1 MDTDDSIDGP
11 RPRPVLVVA
20 GNGMVGHHFLE
31 AAVERGLH
39 RSHEIVVLGEE
50 HRPAYDRVHLT
61 SALEGADSDALRL
74 GDPDFYT
81 ANGLRLLL
89 GQRAEHIDTAARTV
103 TTTSAGAIAYD
114 HLVLA
119 TGSAPFVPPVPG
131 KDLAGVFVYRTLD
144 DVDAIRSWAKMC
156 QRGVVIGGG
165 LLGLEAA
172 GALRALG
179 VQTTVV
185 ELADRLMAVQLDAQ
199 GGRALRRRIEA
210 LGIDVRTGVAASEV
224 VATHDGRV
232 AGLSF
237 GDPADGVEPPVEAEI
252 VVFAAGIR
260 PRDELARAAGL
271 TMGERGGVA
280 VDDAL
285 LTSDPHISAVGEVA
299 AHRGGRPYGLVS
311 PGYQQADAVA
321 ARLAGGAA
329 AFEGADMSTKLKLL
343 GVDVASVGDCF
354 AQTSGA
360 DEIVFSDPVSG
371 VYKKLVLS
379 ADGTR
384 ILGGILVGDADAY
397 GSVLQYVRSG
407 IAAPANPERLILPAG
422 DGEPVGLTP
431 GDLPDAATI
440 CSCHNVSKGAICDAI
455 ADGDLADVGAIKGCT
470 RAGTGCGSCV
480 PVLTDLLHDQ
490 LRRAGKEVVLRLC
503 EHFGQTRAELYDIL
517 RVTGIR
523 TFAGLVDRFGT
534 GAGCEIC
541 KPAVASMLASLSTGY
556 ILDGEQSSLQDTN
569 DHFLANLQ
577 RDGSYSVVPRVPGG
591 EITPDQLITLG
602 EVARDFDLYTKITGG
617 QRVDLFGARVDQLP
631 AIWGRLIDAGFESG
645 HAYGKAMRTVK
656 SCVGD
661 TWCRYGVQDSVGM
674 AIRLELRYRGLRA
687 PHKIKLAVSGC
698 ARECAE
704 AQSKDVGVIATER
717 GWNLYVAGNGGMRPQ
732 HAVLMAEDLDD
743 DGLVRAIDRYLAY
756 YVRTADRLE
765 RTATWLNKLE
775 GGLDHLRSVVLDDS
789 LGIAADLDADMARH
803 VDTYECEWRATLD
816 DPDRMARFRPFLN
829 SENPDDSLA
838 YVRVRGQRQPVEL
851 RPSRL
856 AIVGAPA
863 DGRLGGLADG
873 LADGIGGVAGA
884 TGATGGAGGEGGR

>member
-1 MDTDDSIDGP
+1 MATKEIPTGHDD
-11 RPRPVLVVA
+11 RPVLLVA
-20 GNGMVGHHFLE
+20 GNGMVGYRFLE

-39 RSHEIVVLGEE
+39 RTHRIVVLGEE
-50 HRPAYDRVHLT
+50 HRAAYDRVHLT
-61 SALEGADSDALRL
+61 SALEGADREALRL
-74 GDPDFYT
+74 GDPDFYE

-89 GQRAEHIDTAARTV
+89 GQRGEQIDVAARTV
-103 TTTSAGAIAYD
+103 STTTAGDIGYD

-131 KDLAGVFVYRTLD
+131 RDLSGVFVYRTLD

-156 QRGVVIGGG
+156 ERGIVVGGG

-210 LGIDVRTGVAASEV
+210 MGIEVRTGVAASEV

-232 AGLSF
+232 AGLVF
-237 GDPADGVEPPVEAEI
+237 GDPAAGAEPAIDAEI

-260 PRDELARAAGL
+260 PRDELARTAGL
-271 TMGERGGVA
+271 AMGERGGVA
-280 VDDAL
+280 VDDTL
-285 LTSDPHISAVGEVA
+285 LTSDPHISAIGEVA
-299 AHRGGRPYGLVS
+299 AHRGGRPYGLVA
-311 PGYQQADAVA
+311 PGYQQAVVVA
-321 ARLAGGAA
+321 ERLAGRTA
-329 AFEGADMSTKLKLL
+329 AFEGADMSTRLKLL

-354 AQTSGA
+354 AQAA
-360 DEIVFSDPVSG
+360 DAEEIVFSDPVAG
-371 VYKKLVLS
+371 VYRKLVVS
-379 ADGTR
+379 GDGTR
-384 ILGGILVGDADAY
+384 ILGGILVGDAAAY
-397 GSVLQYVRSG
+397 SSVLQYVRSE

-422 DGEPVGLTP
+422 DGGPIGLTP
-431 GDLPDAATI
+431 ADLPGAATI
-440 CSCHNVSKGAICDAI
+440 CSCHNVTKGAICAAI
-455 ADGDLADVGAIKGCT
+455 AQGDLTDVGAIQGCT
-470 RAGTGCGSCV
+470 GAGTGCGSCV
-480 PVLTDLLHDQ
+480 PVLTDLLHDE
-490 LRRAGKEVVLRLC
+490 LRRSGREVVLRLC
-503 EHFGQTRAELYDIL
+503 EHFDRTRAELYEIL

-523 TFAGLVDRFGT
+523 TFAQLIDRFGT
-534 GAGCEIC
+534 GTGCEVC
-541 KPAVASMLASLSTGY
+541 KPAVASLLASIFAEIAVAQET
-556 ILDGEQSSLQDTN
+556 IQDTN

-577 RDGSYSVVPRVPGG
+577 RDGTYSVVPRVPGG
-591 EITPDQLITLG
+591 EITPPQLITLG
-602 EVARDFDLYTKITGG
+602 EVAREFDLYTKITGG

-631 AIWGRLIDAGFESG
+631 AIWARLIDAGFESG

-674 AIRLELRYRGLRA
+674 AILLEQRYRGLRS

-743 DGLVRAIDRYLAY
+743 DALVRAIDRYLMY
-756 YVRTADRLE
+756 YMRTADRLE

-775 GGLDHLRSVVLDDS
+775 GGIDHLKAVVLDDS
-789 LGIAADLDADMARH
+789 LGICADLDADIARH
-803 VDTYECEWRATLD
+803 VDSYECEWRATLD
-816 DPDRMARFRPFLN
+816 DPERLARFRPFVN
-829 SENPDDSLA
+829 SDEPDGSLA

-851 RPSRL
+851 HPSRL

-863 DGRLGGLADG
+863 DGE
-873 LADGIGGVAGA
+873 
-884 TGATGGAGGEGGR
+884 TGGEIDR

>member
-1 MDTDDSIDGP
+1 MSETPIRSDG
-11 RPRPVLVVA
+11 RPVLAVA

-31 AAVERGLH
+31 AAVDRGLH
-39 RSHEIVVLGEE
+39 RSHQIVVLGEE
-50 HRPAYDRVHLT
+50 RRPAYDRVHLT
-61 SALEGADSDALRL
+61 TALEGADHEALRL
-74 GDPDFYT
+74 GDPDFYE
-81 ANGLRLLL
+81 ANGVHLLL
-89 GQRAEHIDTAARTV
+89 GQRAERIDTAARTV
-103 TTTSAGAIAYD
+103 TTTSGGEVIYD

-131 KDLAGVFVYRTLD
+131 RDLAGVFVYRTLD
-144 DVDAIRSWAKMC
+144 DVEAIRSWAKAC
-156 QRGVVIGGG
+156 ERGVVIGGG

-185 ELADRLMAVQLDAQ
+185 EMAGHLMAVQIDAQ
-199 GGRALRRRIEA
+199 GGRMLRRQIEA

-224 VATHDGRV
+224 VGTHDGRV

-237 GDPADGVEPPVEAEI
+237 GDPAEGAAPPLDAEI

-260 PRDELARAAGL
+260 PRDELAREAGL
-271 TMGERGGVA
+271 AMGERGGVA

-285 LTSDPHISAVGEVA
+285 LTSDPHISAIGEVA

-321 ARLAGGAA
+321 ERLAGGLA
-329 AFEGADMSTKLKLL
+329 AFEGADVSTKLKLL

-354 AQTSGA
+354 ALTEGA
-360 DEIVFSDPVSG
+360 DEIVYSDPVAR
-371 VYKKLVLS
+371 VYKKLVVS
-379 ADGTR
+379 GDGTR

-397 GSVLQYVRSG
+397 ASVLQYVRND
-407 IAAPANPERLILPAG
+407 IPAPANPERLILPGG

-431 GDLPDAATI
+431 GDLPAGATI
-440 CSCHNVSKGAICDAI
+440 CSCHNVTKGAICGAI
-455 ADGDLADVGAIKGCT
+455 SDGELADVGAIKGCT

-480 PVLTDLLHDQ
+480 PVLTELLHHE
-490 LRRAGKEVVLRLC
+490 LRRSGKEVVLRLC
-503 EHFGQTRAELYDIL
+503 EHFAQTRTELFEIL

-523 TFAGLVDRFGT
+523 TFAELIGRFGT
-534 GAGCEIC
+534 GLGCEIC

-556 ILDGEQSSLQDTN
+556 ILDGEQASLQDTN
-569 DHFLANLQ
+569 DHFLANMQ
-577 RDGSYSVVPRVPGG
+577 RDGTYSVVPRVPGG
-591 EITPDQLITLG
+591 EITPAQLIVLG

-631 AIWGRLIDAGFESG
+631 AIWERLVEAGFESG

-661 TWCRYGVQDSVGM
+661 TWCRFGVQDSVGM

-717 GWNLYVAGNGGMRPQ
+717 GWNLYVGGNGGMRPQ
-732 HAVLMAEDLDD
+732 HASLLAEDLDD
-743 DGLVRAIDRYLAY
+743 EALIRAIDRYLMY

-765 RTATWLNKLE
+765 RTATWQNKVE
-775 GGLDHLRSVVLDDS
+775 GGLDHIRAVVLDDS

-803 VDTYECEWRATLD
+803 VENYECEWRATLE
-816 DPDRMARFRPFLN
+816 DPERMAKFKPFVN
-829 SENPDDSLA
+829 SDEPDDSLA

-863 DGRLGGLADG
+863 DGEIPGGPA
-873 LADGIGGVAGA
+873 
-884 TGATGGAGGEGGR
+884 

>member
-1 MDTDDSIDGP
+1 MA
-11 RPRPVLVVA
+11 RPSAPDATPIGSTGRPVLVVA

-61 SALEGADSDALRL
+61 SALEGADSEVLRL
-74 GDPDFYT
+74 GDPDFHD
-81 ANGLRLLL
+81 ANDLRLLL
-89 GQRAEHIDTAARTV
+89 GQRAEVLDTAARTV
-103 TTTSAGAIAYD
+103 TTTSAGDIAYH

-131 KDLAGVFVYRTLD
+131 SDLAGVFVYRTLD
-144 DVDAIRSWAKMC
+144 DVDAIRSWANMC
-156 QRGVVIGGG
+156 ERGIVIGGG

-185 ELADRLMAVQLDAQ
+185 ELADRLMAVQLDPQ
-199 GGRALRRRIEA
+199 GGRALRRQIEA
-210 LGIDVRTGVAASEV
+210 MGIDVRTGVAASEV
-224 VATHDGRV
+224 TATHDGRV
-232 AGLSF
+232 AGLAF
-237 GDPADGVEPPVEAEI
+237 AAPAGGDADDANAIAGGDGSEPAIAAEI

-260 PRDELARAAGL
+260 PRDELARVAGL
-271 TMGERGGVA
+271 TMGDRGGVA
-280 VDDAL
+280 VDDTL
-285 LTSDPHISAVGEVA
+285 LTSDPHISAIGEVA
-299 AHRGGRPYGLVS
+299 AHRGGRPYGLVA
-311 PGYQQADAVA
+311 PGYRQADVVA
-321 ARLAGGAA
+321 QRLAGGTAT
-329 AFEGADMSTKLKLL
+329 FEGADMSTKLKLL

-354 AQTSGA
+354 ARTPGA
-360 DEIVFSDPVSG
+360 DEIVYSDPVAG

-379 ADGTR
+379 GDGTR
-384 ILGGILVGDADAY
+384 ILGGILVGDAGAY
-397 GSVLQYVRSG
+397 GSVLQYVRSDV
-407 IAAPANPERLILPAG
+407 AAPANPERLILPVG
-422 DGEPVGLTP
+422 DGESVGLTP

-440 CSCHNVSKGAICDAI
+440 CSCHNVTKGAICEAI

-480 PVLTDLLHDQ
+480 PVLTDLLHDE

-503 EHFGQTRAELYDIL
+503 EHFGQTRTELYEIL

-523 TFAGLVDRFGT
+523 TFAELIDRFGT
-534 GAGCEIC
+534 GTGCEIC
-541 KPAVASMLASLSTGY
+541 KPTVASMLASLSTGY
-556 ILDGEQSSLQDTN
+556 ILDGEQASLQDTN

-577 RDGSYSVVPRVPGG
+577 RDGTYSVVPRVPGG
-591 EITPDQLITLG
+591 EITPDQLIALG
-602 EVARDFDLYTKITGG
+602 EVARDYDLYTKITGG
-617 QRVDLFGARVDQLP
+617 QRVDLFGVRVDQLP
-631 AIWGRLIDAGFESG
+631 AIWARLIDAGFESG

-674 AIRLELRYRGLRA
+674 AIRLELRYRGLRS
-687 PHKIKLAVSGC
+687 PHKVKLAVSGC

-704 AQSKDVGVIATER
+704 AQAKDVGVIATER
-717 GWNLYVAGNGGMRPQ
+717 GWNLYVGGNGGMRPQ

-743 DGLVRAIDRYLAY
+743 EALVRAIDRYLMY

-775 GGLDHLRSVVLDDS
+775 GGLGHLKAVVLDDS
-789 LGIAADLDADMARH
+789 LGICADLDVDMARH

-829 SENPDDSLA
+829 SDEPDDSLA
-838 YVRVRGQRQPVEL
+838 YVRVRGQRQPVDV

-863 DGRLGGLADG
+863 GAERDGQIDGGH
-873 LADGIGGVAGA
+873 
-884 TGATGGAGGEGGR
+884 ER